1 MVLTNSVLPI
11 RLLLVLGAL
20 SAFGP
25 LSLDLYLPALPALAE
40 DFGGPASAA
49 QLTMTACMI
58 GLAAG
63 QVLVGPLSDRFGR
76 RKPLLIGVGAFGL
89 VSILC
94 AFAPTVGVLIALR
107 FVQGVAGGAGIVIA
121 RAIVRDL
128 CDTDNAAQ
136 VFSLLMVVTGVAPVL
151 APVLGGQLLRLGP
164 WQGTF
169 LALSLIGC
177 ALLVAAALGVPET
190 LPSNKRVGAGLRG
203 TGAQLREALCH
214 RQFVAATAVLALG
227 SAILF
232 SYIAMSPFVLQT
244 QFGLSAQAFSL
255 VFALNSSG
263 LLLGGFAGARL
274 VRRWGSASTL
284 VVGLAVALLDGMA
297 LVLAASV
304 GAALPVLVPLLF
316 LTVSSASLIMPT
328 ATALGLAHQGA
339 HSGMASGVMGMFQF
353 GVAGAVAPV
362 VSYGGATALT
372 MAITMAVTAAAALA
386 VHVVALRPSITAI
399 ATAPGRSAI

>member
-121 RAIVRDL
+121 RAVVRDL

-190 LPSNKRVGAGLRG
+190 LPSNKRVGAGLTG

-284 VVGLAVALLDGMA
+284 VVGLSVALLGGMA

>member
-1 MVLTNSVLPI
+1 
-11 RLLLVLGAL
+11 
-20 SAFGP
+20 
-25 LSLDLYLPALPALAE
+25 
-40 DFGGPASAA
+40 
-49 QLTMTACMI
+49 
-58 GLAAG
+58 
-63 QVLVGPLSDRFGR
+63 
-76 RKPLLIGVGAFGL
+76 
-89 VSILC
+89 
-94 AFAPTVGVLIALR
+94 
-107 FVQGVAGGAGIVIA
+107 
-121 RAIVRDL
+121 
-128 CDTDNAAQ
+128 
-136 VFSLLMVVTGVAPVL
+136 
-151 APVLGGQLLRLGP
+151 
-164 WQGTF
+164 
-169 LALSLIGC
+169 
-177 ALLVAAALGVPET
+177 
-190 LPSNKRVGAGLRG
+190 
-203 TGAQLREALCH
+203 
-214 RQFVAATAVLALG
+214 
-227 SAILF
+227 
-232 SYIAMSPFVLQT
+232 LQT

-263 LLLGGFAGARL
+263 LLLGGLAGARL

-399 ATAPGRSAI
+399 ATAPG